1 MFERFSEQAR
11 RAMMFAAQE
20 ASDFGSRSIAP
31 EHMLLGLIRVDDGLA
46 KRFPGA
52 SIQSIREQIQ
62 ARTPP
67 GEKITFGGN
76 FQYSNEGKRALMQA
90 AEEADRMGDKQIGT
104 EHLLNGIV
112 RDKNSL
118 AQEILRRNIESE

>member
-11 RAMMFAAQE
+11 RAIMFAAQE

-52 SIQSIREQIQ
+52 SIQSIRSRFKHALHP
-62 ARTPP
+62 ARRSPLAV
-67 GEKITFGGN
+67 I
-76 FQYSNEGKRALMQA
+76 SNSRTKANER
-90 AEEADRMGDKQIGT
+90 
-104 EHLLNGIV
+104 
-112 RDKNSL
+112 
-118 AQEILRRNIESE
+118 